1 MDHAIACPLEIGALK
16 ERLLLLWEQTG
27 DDALRLLSAGE
38 PPYPGTSVAS
48 EQQFYEWASTALMNC
63 YRNTGESA
71 AFALLFELNRAWFLQ
86 AISSKLRR
94 CGYHVDAQDVLQE
107 VFLNIY
113 RYPHRFHP
121 DRADAF
127 RGWGHRIARNTL
139 LKFLKGQSRLAQ
151 FHELDEQ
158 VVQPEDSRSR
168 RPDRVAIEAE
178 SAVVVNHAYVLYL
191 QLYLMHFAKL
201 SAKERRALTQVEV
214 DGVSYRDAAA
224 DLGIRLENLKMV
236 IFRGRRKI
244 FRGMAQSL
252 LHLQAQGQMPLEG
265 AVHQVASDALRRGL
279 RPHPDDCRKMT
290 GRCEVDRRGSM
301 REPREI
307 GCRKLVGDGGG
318 EFSSGDL
325 AGTEH

>member
-1 MDHAIACPLEIGALK
+1 MDHATASPVEIGALK
-16 ERLLLLWEQTG
+16 ERLLILWEQTG
-27 DDALRLLSAGE
+27 DDSLRNLALGKS
-38 PPYPGTSVAS
+38 PFPGAILDTD
-48 EQQFYEWASTALMNC
+48 QQFCDWTSTALMNC

-71 AFALLFELNRAWFLQ
+71 VFALLFELNRSWFLQ
-86 AISSKLRR
+86 AITARLRR
-94 CGYHVDAQDVLQE
+94 CGYHVDPQDVLQE

-151 FHELDEQ
+151 FRELDEE
-158 VVQPEDSRSR
+158 VFQPEDLRLR
-168 RPDRVAIEAE
+168 RPDRAAIEAE
-178 SAVVVNHAYVLYL
+178 SAVVVNNAYLIYL
-191 QLYLMHFAKL
+191 QLYLLHFARL
-201 SAKERRALTQVEV
+201 SSKERRALTLVEV

-252 LHLQAQGQMPLEG
+252 LQFEPDATNPSDQATRNVVG
-265 AVHQVASDALRRGL
+265 DALRLGL
-279 RPHPDDCRKMT
+279 RPHPDDCRKLVSRKAAPAPL
-290 GRCEVDRRGSM
+290 GDFGS
-301 REPREI
+301 
-307 GCRKLVGDGGG
+307 
-318 EFSSGDL
+318 
-325 AGTEH
+325 AEH

>member
-1 MDHAIACPLEIGALK
+1 MDHVTAFPVEIEALK
-16 ERLLLLWEQTG
+16 QRLLLLWERTG
-27 DDALRLLSAGE
+27 DDALHRLAEGH
-38 PPYPGTSVAS
+38 PPYSGAALDTQ
-48 EQQFYEWASTALMNC
+48 QQFYDWVSTALMNC

-71 AFALLFELNRAWFLQ
+71 VFALLFELNRSWFLQ
-86 AISSKLRR
+86 AITARLRR
-94 CGYHVDAQDVLQE
+94 CGYHVDPQDVLQE

-151 FHELDEQ
+151 FRELDEE
-158 VVQPEDSRSR
+158 VIQPEDQRLR
-168 RPDRVAIEAE
+168 RPDRAAMEAE
-178 SAVVVNHAYVLYL
+178 SAVVVNHAYLIYL
-191 QLYLMHFAKL
+191 QLYLLHFNKL
-201 SAKERRALTQVEV
+201 SSKERRALTMVEV

-252 LHLQAQGQMPLEG
+252 LHLAPAGPSSVQGAAMEVLG
-265 AVHQVASDALRRGL
+265 DAVRRGL
-279 RPHPDDCRKMT
+279 RPRPAD
-290 GRCEVDRRGSM
+290 
-301 REPREI
+301 
-307 GCRKLVGDGGG
+307 CRKLVRRNAEQAHVGDFG
-318 EFSSGDL
+318 S
-325 AGTEH
+325 AEH